1 MMMTLRFLAPVG
13 GFYSAKLF
21 LYKSTYMLKIVYFL
35 KESLNLKKVDK
46 FNLTDDEICLTVLV
60 F

>member
-1 MMMTLRFLAPVG
+1 MMMTLRFLAPVR